1 MRDVLLMSIIVPLA
15 MVALRRPWIGFM
27 LWVWLSLMNPHR
39 YAFGFA
45 YTAPVAVIA
54 AGSTMLGLLLTKDRQ
69 NPFKT
74 LPVGLFVALT
84 LWITVSWLLGLDPKG
99 DYAQWDKIMK
109 VNLLLIIGLTLVR
122 TKEQIF
128 VFAWVATL
136 AVALLSAK
144 GGLFTVA
151 HAGSYRV
158 WGPPDSFIAGSNE
171 FAVATIM
178 VIPLLRFM
186 QLQATNKWVRYGLLA
201 MILLSAASAI
211 GSYSRGALLAIV
223 SMAVLLWWRGRA
235 RTQGAILTV
244 IVAAVMLTMMPDHW
258 FQRMDTIEGYKE
270 DESAMGRINAWWVSW
285 HVAFEYPTGVGL
297 SLLRPELFAQFAP
310 NPRAVTM
317 VAHSIY
323 FQILGH
329 HGFLGLFL
337 FVGIWV
343 ATWYYAARIRKM
355 VAGRQELR
363 WASDLAGMSQVS
375 LLGYFV
381 GGAFLNLSYYD
392 FPYYVMALVVLTHRW
407 IVQKSWETEPAPK
420 AVFWRRWIGLASA
433 QAPKTEPPVTPTPP
447 SMVSKRPLP
456 RRPTGTR

>member
-1 MRDVLLMSIIVPLA
+1 MRDIVLMSIVLTLA
-15 MVALRRPWIGFM
+15 LVALRRPWIGFM

-39 YAFGFA
+39 FAFGFA
-45 YTAPVAVIA
+45 YDAPVAAIA
-54 AGSTMLGLLLTKDRQ
+54 AGSTMLGILLTKDRQ

-74 LPVGLFVALT
+74 VPVAFFVALT
-84 LWITVSWLLGLDPKG
+84 LWVTVSWQLGLDPKG
-99 DYAQWDKIMK
+99 DFAQWDKIMK
-109 VNLLLIIGLTLVR
+109 VNLLLIVGLVLVR

-136 AVALLSAK
+136 AVALLSTK
-144 GGLFTVA
+144 GGLFTLA

-178 VIPLLRFM
+178 TIPLLRFM
-186 QLQATNKWVRYGLLA
+186 HLQVTNRWVRYGLLA

-223 SMAVLLWWRGRA
+223 SMALLLWWRGRA
-235 RTQGAILTV
+235 RTQGAILMV
-244 IVAAVMLTMMPDHW
+244 IVAAVMLTMMPDYW
-258 FQRMDTIEGYKE
+258 FQRMDTIEGYQE

-310 NPRAVTM
+310 NPRAITM

-337 FVGIWV
+337 FLGIWV
-343 ATWYYAARIRKM
+343 STWLYAARIRKM
-355 VAGRQELR
+355 AAGRDDLR

-381 GGAFLNLSYYD
+381 GGAFLNLAYYD

-407 IVQKSWETEPAPK
+407 IAQKAWETEPEPK
-420 AVFWRRWIGLASA
+420 PVFWRRWIGLVALPG
-433 QAPKTEPPVTPTPP
+433 APGRVTAPPKAPVAAMPRTPP
-447 SMVSKRPLP
+447 K
-456 RRPTGTR
+456 PTRTHQ